1 MMRKIIAALLLAGVI
16 LTSASCAANQQEQTT
31 GEYDVTFTEDL
42 SFDALEAL
50 FLEKSD
56 SLRFADIPEK
66 YGYVIP
72 MLSIPQLAYPIDE
85 NTTFFIMQISE
96 NEYSY
101 ILSVRASDS
110 EEAGEYTGAE
120 EILAYLKN
128 K

>member
-1 MMRKIIAALLLAGVI
+1 MLLAGVV
-16 LTSASCAANQQEQTT
+16 LTSASCAAEQAEETT
-31 GEYDVTFTEDL
+31 GGYDVTFTEDL
-42 SFDALEAL
+42 TFDALEAL
-50 FLEKSD
+50 FTEKGD
-56 SLRFADIPEK
+56 SLRFADIPAN

-72 MLSIPQLAYPIDE
+72 VLSIPQLAYPIDE

-101 ILSVRASDS
+101 VLSVRASDF
-110 EEAGEYTGAE
+110 EEAGDYTGAE

>member
-1 MMRKIIAALLLAGVI
+1 MMRKMIAAMLLAGVI
-16 LTSASCAANQQEQTT
+16 LTSASCAAEQGEETT
-31 GEYDVTFTEDL
+31 GRYDVTFTEDL
-42 SFDALEAL
+42 TFDALEAL
-50 FLEKSD
+50 FTEKGD
-56 SLRFADIPEK
+56 SLRFADIPEN

-72 MLSIPQLAYPIDE
+72 VLSIPQLAYPIDE

-101 ILSVRASDS
+101 VLSVRASDG
-110 EEAGEYTGAE
+110 EEAGDYTGAE

>member
-1 MMRKIIAALLLAGVI
+1 MAALLFAGVV
-16 LTSASCAANQQEQTT
+16 LTSASCAANQTEETT
-31 GEYDVTFTEDL
+31 DRYDVTFTEDL

-50 FLEKSD
+50 LTERGD

-72 MLSIPQLAYPIDE
+72 VLSIPQLAYPIDE

-101 ILSVRASDS
+101 VLTVRASEG
-110 EEAGEYTGAE
+110 EEAGDYNGVE

>member
-1 MMRKIIAALLLAGVI
+1 MMKKMMASMLLAGVI
-16 LTSASCAANQQEQTT
+16 LSSASCASNQTEETT
-31 GEYDVTFTEDL
+31 NRYDVIFTEDL

-50 FLEKSD
+50 LMEKGD

-72 MLSIPQLAYPIDE
+72 VLTIPQLAYPIDE

-101 ILSVRASDS
+101 VLTVRASAE
-110 EEAGEYTGAE
+110 EEAGDYNGVE
-120 EILAYLKN
+120 EILAYLKT